1 MKRPDEEIG
10 PPPPSLAVAGRM
22 NAAGIAV
29 FYGATDPSVAL
40 SGLVRRNRAEVDRRQ
55 VRLRCGRRSEARY

>member
-1 MKRPDEEIG
+1 
-10 PPPPSLAVAGRM
+10 M